1 MFHMSSD
8 EIEETRRLV
17 EQIAKRIGEGIQ
29 VFANGGEG
37 FHNNTFEIVLV
48 KGERKRRV
56 IVSFEDIVNA
66 KTNSA
71 ELEDRV
77 RKVWE
82 AESTEED
89 KGEHS

>member
-29 VFANGGEG
+29 VFTNGGEG
-37 FHNNTFEIVLV
+37 FHNDTFEIVLV

-71 ELEDRV
+71 DLEDQL

-82 AESTEED
+82 AESIEEG
-89 KGEHS
+89 KEEHS

>member
-1 MFHMSSD
+1 MSHIWSNNV
-8 EIEETRRLV
+8 EEATRVV
-17 EQIAKRIGEGIQ
+17 EQIAKSIDEGIQ
-29 VFANGGEG
+29 VFGNGGKG
-37 FHNNTFEIVLV
+37 IQNDTFETVLV

-66 KTNSA
+66 KANSA
-71 ELEDRV
+71 DLEEQL

-82 AESTEED
+82 AKPTKEG